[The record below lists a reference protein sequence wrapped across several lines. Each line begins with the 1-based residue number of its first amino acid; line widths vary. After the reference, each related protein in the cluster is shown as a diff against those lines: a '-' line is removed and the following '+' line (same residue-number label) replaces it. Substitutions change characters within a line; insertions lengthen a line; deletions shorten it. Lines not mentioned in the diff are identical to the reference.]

1 MLLVYKPAIQY
12 AFGMPMQII
21 THETS
26 VAFLLDVTFRFGFVV
41 ANANV

>member
-1 MLLVYKPAIQY
+1 
-12 AFGMPMQII
+12 MQII

-41 ANANV
+41 ANANVWLDKTVSLGIVL